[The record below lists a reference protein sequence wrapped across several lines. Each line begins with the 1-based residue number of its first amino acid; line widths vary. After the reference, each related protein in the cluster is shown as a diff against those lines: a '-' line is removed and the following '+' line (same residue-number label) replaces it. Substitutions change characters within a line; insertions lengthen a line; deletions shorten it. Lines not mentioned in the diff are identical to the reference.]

1 MTMATLVLLA
11 ITLTALVVDIVVTKR
26 WLNQGERFIAEL
38 KAFVLSQRS
47 ATVQNDAKKED

>member
-11 ITLTALVVDIVVTKR
+11 ITLTALVVDIWVTKR
-26 WLNQGERFIAEL
+26 WINQGERFVAEL